1 MLHLVAQTADK
12 PFSPLVRAPAD
23 KDGPGTRQ
31 NGGPRGHSRDAA
43 AFSPVVFE
51 HLFGLTLGG
60 VAC

>member
-1 MLHLVAQTADK
+1 MSQAPDK
-12 PFSPLVRAPAD
+12 PFAPLRRAPAD

-31 NGGPRGHSRDAA
+31 NGGSRGHSRDAA

-60 VAC
+60 FAC